1 MANLNIEKRKDYA
14 GPKGTDSTGA
24 EYCRKC
30 FINFTDTM
38 KDIIQ
43 HSKKRLKRTTQGK
56 LRREAEL

>member
-1 MANLNIEKRKDYA
+1 MANLNMEKRKDYA

-24 EYCRKC
+24 EYCSKC

-43 HSKKRLKRTTQGK
+43 HSKKRTAQGK